1 MRILKTLRRVDEL
14 ATKASEDE
22 RQERERRE
30 ALMIRLV
37 KSRNNN
43 LKLFSLKVKGDNFC

>member
-1 MRILKTLRRVDEL
+1 MRILKTLQKVDEL
-14 ATKASEDE
+14 ASKLSEDE
-22 RQERERRE
+22 RRERERRE

-43 LKLFSLKVKGDNFC
+43 LKLFSLKTKGDNVC